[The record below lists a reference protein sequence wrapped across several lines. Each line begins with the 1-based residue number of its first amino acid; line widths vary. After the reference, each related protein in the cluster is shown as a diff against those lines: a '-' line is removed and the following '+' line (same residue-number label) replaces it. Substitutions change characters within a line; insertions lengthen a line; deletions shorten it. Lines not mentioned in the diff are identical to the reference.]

1 MTIRHSIVALAVL
14 GAHPL
19 HAQYRLVA
27 RSGASVTAAAA
38 SPAAALWQ
46 PTPRRSRGARVALQ
60 FLASSAGAAGG
71 GLGTYLIM
79 HDMGKQR
86 VKGDEGYSR
95 AGNVGYLVG
104 SFAGATLGAQ
114 LVGNAMGGTSPVW
127 ATALGALIG
136 TLPLATLG
144 VDEPFLPLYGII
156 LGWIPQG
163 GLATVGYAAGERR

>member
-1 MTIRHSIVALAVL
+1 MILRSSVVALAVL

-19 HAQYRLVA
+19 GAQYRLVA
-27 RSGASVTAAAA
+27 RSGASVSDATTLRSA
-38 SPAAALWQ
+38 SPWQ
-46 PTPRRSRGARVALQ
+46 PTRRRSQGARVALQ

-71 GLGTYLIM
+71 GLATYFIT

-95 AGNVGYLVG
+95 AGNIGFLVG

-114 LVGNAMGGTSPVW
+114 LVGNAMGGKSPVW

-136 TLPLATLG
+136 TVPLATLG
-144 VDEPFLPLYGII
+144 VDEPFLPLYGIV
-156 LGWIPQG
+156 LGWIPEG